1 MAKNMGKKLFDNPKW
16 NQDPGAK
23 VIATNVKIT
32 KEQKKWAE
40 EQDRKWKKKL
50 EKLKKLKN

>member
-1 MAKNMGKKLFDNPKW
+1 MGKKLFDNPKW